1 MTGMERVLA
10 ALRGEP
16 SDRRAFTL
24 ALSLYGSRLS
34 GCPTREYYSSP
45 VRYLEGQ
52 REVVHL
58 LDPDIVFSPFAL
70 PFEALAYGGEGI
82 WLENFPP
89 NIRKPPFRERDEIR
103 PLGDDLLLDPGVAYL
118 VEATRLL
125 AAEFGPSKPV
135 CAVVTAPVDLPAML
149 LGIETWLEVL
159 LFDQERAAG
168 LMDIAVDHFLRL
180 TGAFFEAGAAFV
192 AIPVMFANLR
202 IVTAALLENTIL
214 PELTHAFAKAQGPLV
229 YHHGGNRIL
238 DHLKLCSDLPN
249 VAGFLL
255 DPRDSMSEARKIVGP
270 QRLLLGSVSGPGLA
284 RMQPDKAYAAV
295 SAQLADRALDRNFVL
310 ASSHADVPYD
320 TNPDTLLAVRRAIDD
335 AGAVA

>member
-34 GCPTREYYSSP
+34 RCPTKEYFTDP
-45 VRYLEGQ
+45 LRYQEGQ
-52 REVVHL
+52 REVVRL
-58 LDPDIVFSPFAL
+58 VDPDIVFSPFAL

-89 NIRKPPFRERDEIR
+89 NIRKPPFREGEEIR
-103 PLGDDLLLDPGVAYL
+103 PLGDALLLDPGVAYL

-125 AAEFGPSKPV
+125 AAEFGPHKPV

-149 LGIETWLEVL
+149 LGIETWLEIL

-168 LMDIAVDHFLRL
+168 LMDLAVDHFLRL
-180 TGAFFEAGAAFV
+180 TGAFFQAGASFV

-202 IVTAALLENTIL
+202 IVTPALLENTIL
-214 PELTHAFAKAQGPLV
+214 PELALAFARAQGPLV

-238 DHLKLCSDLPN
+238 DHLGLCSDLPN

-255 DPRDSMSEARKIVGP
+255 DPRDGMAEAREILGP
-270 QRLLLGSVSGPGLA
+270 QRLLLGGVNGPGLA
-284 RMQPDKAYAAV
+284 RLRPDKAYASV
-295 SAQLADRALDRNFVL
+295 SALLAGRAADRNFVL
-310 ASSHADVPYD
+310 ASAHADVPYD
-320 TNPDTLLAVRRAIDD
+320 TDQDTLLAVRRAVED